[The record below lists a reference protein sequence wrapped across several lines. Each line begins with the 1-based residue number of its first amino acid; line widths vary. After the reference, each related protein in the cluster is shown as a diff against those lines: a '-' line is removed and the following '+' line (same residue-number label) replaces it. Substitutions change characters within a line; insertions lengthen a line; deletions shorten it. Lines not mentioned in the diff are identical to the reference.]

1 MSLPSGAI
9 TCIVIAMIAGI
20 VIPVGLLILV
30 RKKAGS
36 AWMAFVWGCLVMLV
50 FAMSLESVVH
60 MAVYETSVGQTI
72 WGNTFLYALYG
83 GLMAGLFEETGRFLA
98 FKIPMKNMME
108 NDGNALGYAAGHGG
122 FEAFSLL
129 FFTMMN
135 NLTYAMVM
143 QHPDT
148 MAQVYEL
155 ATPEQAEQIRQVY
168 ELLSVTPATTYLV
181 SIAERCGA
189 ILLQFGLT
197 MFVWF
202 AVKKGGKKI
211 WYFPLAILLHAF
223 VDGSMV
229 LINKLTGSVAVTE
242 IYIWVM
248 AIVVDVLA
256 YFLWKKEH
264 GSIVKDQAPTKETN
278 QKAIL

>member
-9 TCIVIAMIAGI
+9 TCISIAMIAGI
-20 VIPVGLLILV
+20 VIPFGLVFLI

-36 AWMAFVWGCLVMLV
+36 AWLAFVWGALVMLV
-50 FAMSLESVVH
+50 FAMSLESVLH
-60 MAVYETSVGQTI
+60 MSVYNSPAGEVI

-98 FKIPMKNMME
+98 FKIPMKNMMD

-135 NLTYAMVM
+135 NLTYALVM
-143 QHPDT
+143 QHPEK
-148 MAQVYEL
+148 MASVYEH
-155 ATPEQAEQIRQVY
+155 ATAEQTKQIRQVY
-168 ELLSVTPATTYLV
+168 ELLATTPASTYLV
-181 SIAERCGA
+181 SVAERCGA

-197 MFVWF
+197 IFVWF

-211 WYFPLAILLHAF
+211 WFFPLAILLHAF

-242 IYIWVM
+242 IYIWIM
-248 AIVVDVLA
+248 AILVDLLGIYV
-256 YFLWKKEH
+256 WKKEQ
-264 GSIVKDQAPTKETN
+264 GKIQIDSAPVKKTDEKT
-278 QKAIL
+278 IL